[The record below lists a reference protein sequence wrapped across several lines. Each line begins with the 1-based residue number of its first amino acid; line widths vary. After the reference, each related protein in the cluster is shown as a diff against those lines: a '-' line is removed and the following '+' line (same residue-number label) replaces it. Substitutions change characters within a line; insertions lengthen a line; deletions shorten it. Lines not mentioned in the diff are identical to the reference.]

1 MSEPASWPTGVKEVL
16 TRLMQAITPGNT
28 VVQTTVAG
36 QREQRPPSDACTP
49 IGLKRH
55 RRT

>member
-36 QREQRPPSDACTP
+36 QRDQRPPSGACTP
-49 IGLKRH
+49 IGLKSH

>member
-1 MSEPASWPTGVKEVL
+1 MSEPASGLTGVKDVL
-16 TRLMQAITPGNT
+16 TRWMQATTPGNT

-36 QREQRPPSDACTP
+36 QREQRPPSGACTP
-49 IGLKRH
+49 RGLKRH